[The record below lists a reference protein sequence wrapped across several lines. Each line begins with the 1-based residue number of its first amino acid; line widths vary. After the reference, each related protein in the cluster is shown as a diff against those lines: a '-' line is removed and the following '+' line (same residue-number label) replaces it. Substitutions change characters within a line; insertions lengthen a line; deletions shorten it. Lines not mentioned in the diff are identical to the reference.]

1 MLNKMRLSLFYNLFL
16 VVAIV
21 ILLSG
26 CSPDQDNP
34 KPSTGCIIPGEYL
47 LTEPTVEDSDYL
59 NINGLDCF
67 SITARPVLT
76 NSWDPLKNII
86 LWKNLS
92 NTINL
97 DLTHAYD
104 EYMKTINPDASCLVV
119 TAVIDGPIVLSCE
132 DSLYGE
138 EPKANLSK
146 YITAMTSTGGWHY
159 RGSSFVGSMEEEY
172 GKAKTDSVLQ
182 VGDYLPL
189 RMKFVN
195 IIVPDFKRDYKFYLE
210 IPVRRLMYL
219 EWIEN
224 GQPESGPEE
233 IRDTLRTEFKIKA
246 RK

>member
-1 MLNKMRLSLFYNLFL
+1 MKINRLLFL
-16 VVAIV
+16 GI
-21 ILLSG
+21 ILYG
-26 CSPDQDNP
+26 CSPHPNSP
-34 KPSTGCIIPGEYL
+34 KPSSGCIIPAEYL
-47 LTEPTVEDSDYL
+47 LTEPIIEDSDYL
-59 NINGLDCF
+59 NINGSDCF
-67 SITARPVLT
+67 SITAFSVLT
-76 NSWDPLKNII
+76 NSWDYSSNRI

-92 NTINL
+92 NTINP
-97 DLTHAYD
+97 DLTRAYD

-119 TAVIDGPIVLSCE
+119 TAVIDGPVVLSCE

-146 YITAMTSTGGWHY
+146 FITAMTSTYGWHY